1 MQATYNISFLRLVFC
16 FLAIAFCSCRTYNQN
31 IMFKTTG
38 SINTDKLRQSLIN
51 VERNYVIQP
60 NDYLDV
66 RVYTN
71 KGERIFDPNGELPF
85 GAPGGGLNNT
95 GTTRTRSNN
104 GGQQASN
111 TEFLVQYDG
120 TIKLPMVGSVKVS
133 GYTLLQADSLLQPLF
148 NEYYEDSF
156 VRTTVTNNR
165 VFILG
170 AIGGQG
176 GSGGQVITML
186 NDNMN
191 IIEVIAQAGG
201 MSANASVQ
209 NIKIIRDY
217 MNHDPIVQIVDLST
231 IEGMRQASLNV
242 EPNDIIYIEP
252 NNRIFITAF
261 RDVAPVVTTILS
273 VAATVISTIILVNR
287 L

>member
-1 MQATYNISFLRLVFC
+1 MQAPAKISFLRLILIFV
-16 FLAIAFCSCRTYNQN
+16 AVSFCSCRTYNQN

-38 SINTDKLRQSLIN
+38 SVNTDKLRQSLIN

-60 NDYLDV
+60 NDYLDI

-71 KGERIFDPNGELPF
+71 NGELIFDPNGELPF
-85 GAPGGGLNNT
+85 GSSNGSNSGGS
-95 GTTRTRSNN
+95 TRTRSSVN
-104 GGQQASN
+104 AN

-120 TIKLPMVGSVKVS
+120 TIRLPRFNQVKVS
-133 GYTLLQADSLLQPLF
+133 GLTLLQADSLLESTRLF
-148 NEYYEDSF
+148 DSLYVDSY

-165 VFILG
+165 VFVLG
-170 AIGGQG
+170 AVGGAG

-191 IIEVIAQAGG
+191 ILEVIAQAGG
-201 MSANASVQ
+201 MSPNAKVQ

-217 MNHDPIVQIVDLST
+217 MNHDPIVQLVDLST

-242 EPNDIIYIEP
+242 EPNDVIYIEP
-252 NNRIFITAF
+252 NNRVFITAF
-261 RDVAPVVTTILS
+261 RDIAPVVSTFLGLVGS
-273 VAATVISTIILVNR
+273 VISIVVLSRI
-287 L
+287 

>member
-1 MQATYNISFLRLVFC
+1 MQAPAKISFLRLILIFV
-16 FLAIAFCSCRTYNQN
+16 AVSFCSCRTYNQN

-85 GAPGGGLNNT
+85 GAPGGG
-95 GTTRTRSNN
+95 
-104 GGQQASN
+104 GGLASAQGSS
-111 TEFLVQYDG
+111 TQFLVQHDG
-120 TIKLPMVGSVKVS
+120 TLKLPMVDYVKIS
-133 GYTLLQADSLLQPLF
+133 GLTLLQADSVLQTLYSR
-148 NEYYEDSF
+148 YYVEPF

-165 VFILG
+165 VFVLG
-170 AIGGQG
+170 AVGGAG

-191 IIEVIAQAGG
+191 ILEVIAQAGG
-201 MSANASVQ
+201 MSENARVQ

-217 MNHDPIVQIVDLST
+217 MNHDPIVQLVDLST

-242 EPNDIIYIEP
+242 EPNDVIYIEP
-252 NNRIFITAF
+252 NNRVFITAF
-261 RDVAPVVTTILS
+261 RDIAPVVSTVLGVVGS
-273 VAATVISTIILVNR
+273 VISIIVLSR
-287 L
+287 I

>member
-1 MQATYNISFLRLVFC
+1 MQAPNNITFLRFILFFV
-16 FLAIAFCSCRTYNQN
+16 AVTFCSCRTYNQN

-38 SINTDKLRQSLIN
+38 SINTDKLRQSLVN

-71 KGERIFDPNGELPF
+71 QGERIFDPNGELPF
-85 GAPGGGLNNT
+85 GAPGGVQNNT
-95 GTTRTRSNN
+95 GNN
-104 GGQQASN
+104 RRGVGQGNQGTN

-120 TIKLPMVGSVKVS
+120 TLKLPMVDYVKIS
-133 GYTLLQADSLLQPLF
+133 GLTLLQADSVLQTLYAK
-148 NEYYEDSF
+148 YYVEPF

-165 VFILG
+165 VFVLG
-170 AIGGQG
+170 AVGGAN

-191 IIEVIAQAGG
+191 ILEVIAQAGG
-201 MSANASVQ
+201 MSPTARVQ

-217 MNHDPIVQIVDLST
+217 MNHDPIVQLVDLST

-242 EPNDIIYIEP
+242 EPNDVIYIEP
-252 NNRIFITAF
+252 NNRVFITAF
-261 RDVAPVVTTILS
+261 RDIAPVVSTVLGVFS
-273 VAATVISTIILVNR
+273 SVISIIVLSR
-287 L
+287 I